1 MARKGFKITG
11 KSTRKGKMTNNQREK
26 SQKLKALV
34 GAGILLVGGGLGIYS
49 IINNSGETQNNGSAY
64 VSTVDNK
71 RDVKLYDEDGEVV
84 DIFLGNDEI
93 INPVISIESGND
105 ELERNQVYVR
115 DDDGNIVKGY
125 MDTSDILQ
133 KNITEI
139 KGFFDEEEDVNIGI
153 VSGPNGVFARQN
165 KIVDTN
171 TDDAELLP
179 QGTYILCG
187 IPETSKD
194 NAYTWRKIVYF
205 KDGENV
211 EIAYMVDEY
220 LLDIEDLEQYR
231 KLEVTYDFL
240 NVRQSPTKDVDNKK
254 YKLEQGDFV
263 YVVPNIKGK
272 VDEKNDWIF
281 VAYINRE
288 TDEIEF
294 GWIAGADREY
304 DKVYVEEVNESE
316 ETTIVDT
323 RVEMIVDTGS
333 VGSVDLKVR
342 QEPGLDAK
350 IKEKLQNGTRVYV
363 MQSSFENIEEVDG
376 FKWIKIF
383 LENGDSGYVAL
394 EYLKDKEISQEPELN
409 NPQDTRIEM
418 IVDTS
423 SVGYVNLKLREAP
436 GTDAKIKMNLQDGTR
451 VYTTQRFID
460 EANQSEEID
469 GHKWIQIIAEDG
481 TTGTVAYD
489 YIAEREND
497 EEKFD
502 LNTVEYRNVDVF
514 SEGKV
519 EGVLVVDVSPTYVS
533 IGQFKELLKQ
543 DTQIPGG
550 KYGNKIQGVMINI
563 GGTGYGVNSGFCIV
577 GKGQKTDAES
587 IEIRKKETR
596 AFITMCEEKGIPYGT
611 YYYSQAINE
620 AETKAEIDYIL
631 DVFGELGELKY
642 NVFGIAVD
650 IEEVKGR
657 MGKFAN
663 QSQENKSELTDLKQ
677 KMMQELRERTG
688 QKVIIYSDRNAL
700 DYIIDYRQLTAE
712 NRNDIWLVDC
722 SKTHSDSLREMG
734 MIDDIGMRQVALDV
748 SLDGIPIDINYMSL
762 ELYKRAIEQ
771 CGFNDIKYI
780 EVENDIER

>member
-34 GAGILLVGGGLGIYS
+34 GAGIILVGGGLGIYS

-71 RDVKLYDEDGEVV
+71 RDVKLYDEEGEVV

-115 DDDGNIVKGY
+115 DDDGYIVKGY

-179 QGTYILCG
+179 QGTYVLCG

-254 YKLEQGDFV
+254 YKLEQGDSV

-383 LENGDSGYVAL
+383 L
-394 EYLKDKEISQEPELN
+394 
-409 NPQDTRIEM
+409 
-418 IVDTS
+418 
-423 SVGYVNLKLREAP
+423 
-436 GTDAKIKMNLQDGTR
+436 
-451 VYTTQRFID
+451 
-460 EANQSEEID
+460 
-469 GHKWIQIIAEDG
+469 
-481 TTGTVAYD
+481 
-489 YIAEREND
+489 
-497 EEKFD
+497 
-502 LNTVEYRNVDVF
+502 
-514 SEGKV
+514 
-519 EGVLVVDVSPTYVS
+519 
-533 IGQFKELLKQ
+533 
-543 DTQIPGG
+543 
-550 KYGNKIQGVMINI
+550 
-563 GGTGYGVNSGFCIV
+563 
-577 GKGQKTDAES
+577 
-587 IEIRKKETR
+587 
-596 AFITMCEEKGIPYGT
+596 
-611 YYYSQAINE
+611 
-620 AETKAEIDYIL
+620 
-631 DVFGELGELKY
+631 
-642 NVFGIAVD
+642 
-650 IEEVKGR
+650 
-657 MGKFAN
+657 
-663 QSQENKSELTDLKQ
+663 
-677 KMMQELRERTG
+677 
-688 QKVIIYSDRNAL
+688 
-700 DYIIDYRQLTAE
+700 
-712 NRNDIWLVDC
+712 
-722 SKTHSDSLREMG
+722 
-734 MIDDIGMRQVALDV
+734 
-748 SLDGIPIDINYMSL
+748 
-762 ELYKRAIEQ
+762 
-771 CGFNDIKYI
+771 
-780 EVENDIER
+780 